1 MRTTT
6 NTNAKNQ
13 TVPFFILRLPDGR
26 IKALFTVPS
35 NMAETLVIHP
45 IFCRGG
51 SFDLQ
56 IDAVNANPSRERSNY
71 AVRSTTETIFI
82 STIFCSPYPDETAR
96 AIAQRIAIRQEDP
109 SPAVSHLFG
118 R

>member
-1 MRTTT
+1 M
-6 NTNAKNQ
+6 
-13 TVPFFILRLPDGR
+13 PFFILRVPDGR

-56 IDAVNANPSRERSNY
+56 IDDVNVNQSRERNY
-71 AVRSTTETIFI
+71 AVQSTTSTIFI
-82 STIFCSPYPDETAR
+82 STVFCSPYPDETAR
-96 AIAQRIAIRQEDP
+96 AIAERIAIRQEDP